1 MTWQHAKMLL
11 RVVLMVMVVL
21 VIVVQGP
28 TSGCGCT
35 TTSRFS
41 TATPA
46 TPTCSLC
53 GTWCVTAR
61 MPVLCVPKQSSAL
74 SALLVPASV
83 QPDVHHPLP
92 PSMLL
97 VQMSQHAMWFS
108 SREVATSHMLA
119 CMEVGA
125 VCGGG
130 RVGRQIGYGSVLRGC
145 RFLSMSLTASDWP

>member
-28 TSGCGCT
+28 TSGCGGT
-35 TTSRFS
+35 TTSRSS

-46 TPTCSLC
+46 TPTCSPC
-53 GTWCVTAR
+53 GTWCATAR
-61 MPVLCVPKQSSAL
+61 MPVLLCRTLTVISPL
-74 SALLVPASV
+74 SPPDTLVV
-83 QPDVHHPLP
+83 KPDVHHPLP
-92 PSMLL
+92 PSMPL

-130 RVGRQIGYGSVLRGC
+130 RVGRRIAV
-145 RFLSMSLTASDWP
+145 WW